1 MVRHHHTGPVR
12 LGVSGAVVDGAWCA
26 GDVEIADGRV
36 AAVGIAPARG
46 DAVAVPGLVDLLCH
60 GYAGVDLASAG
71 VDGIATVRAAAAR
84 DGTTALCPSL
94 LTDHPDRTVAALA
107 RLDAARGTPARS
119 APTAHLLGAH
129 LEGPFLSPARIG
141 THPPAHRRDPDPA
154 LLARLLDAG
163 RVDVVTLAPELPGA
177 GALVDLLLARGVVVS
192 AGHSDADAAAAHA
205 AVGHGVRAVTH
216 LFNAMSGLG
225 HRAPGLAAAALTR
238 PEVVA
243 TLIADGHH
251 VAPEMVR
258 LAFAAAPGRVALV
271 TDAVAATGMPD
282 GPFRLAEV
290 PVTLADG
297 VVRNTAGGLAGAAT
311 PLIGGVRTAVAAGV
325 GFVEAVGA
333 ATTVPARLLGRADRP
348 DLGRLTPGG
357 PADVVVLDADL
368 AVTRVLVGGRVT
380 TL

>member
-1 MVRHHHTGPVR
+1 MR

-36 AAVGIAPARG
+36 AAVGLPPAQG

-60 GYAGVDLASAG
+60 GYAGVDLASAE
-71 VDGIATVRAAAAR
+71 VDEIATVRAAAAR

-94 LTDHPDRTVAALA
+94 LTDDPDRTTAALA
-107 RLDAARGTPARS
+107 RLDAARDVDGDG
-119 APTAHLLGAH
+119 AHLLGAH
-129 LEGPFLSPARIG
+129 LEGPFLSPGRIG
-141 THPPAHRRDPDPA
+141 THPPEHRRDPDPA

-177 GALVDLLLARGVVVS
+177 AALVDLLLARGVVVS
-192 AGHSDADAAAAHA
+192 AGHSDADATGAHA
-205 AVGHGVRAVTH
+205 AVDRGVRAGTH

-225 HRAPGLAAAALTR
+225 HRAPGLAAVALTR

-251 VAPEMVR
+251 VAPELVR

-282 GPFRLAEV
+282 GPYRLAGV
-290 PVTLADG
+290 PVTLAGG
-297 VVRNTAGGLAGAAT
+297 VVRNGAGGLAGAAT
-311 PLIGGVRTAVAAGV
+311 PLLGGVRTAVAAGV
-325 GFVEAVGA
+325 GLVEALGA
-333 ATTVPARLLGRADRP
+333 ATTVPAELLGRP

-357 PADVVVLDADL
+357 RADVVVLDGGM
-368 AVTRVLVGGRVT
+368 AVTRVLVDGRVKT
-380 TL
+380 M